1 MIPDS
6 PTARSAIAAVGWTTT
21 ASREQ
26 ADALAAALLEHHLV
40 ACAQVSSPIRSHYS
54 WQGQLHTDEEYR
66 ITLKF
71 LDIQAPAIEAFLEQ
85 HHPYDVPQWLWV
97 RMDGIAAPYFDW
109 MCESQ

>member
-1 MIPDS
+1 MMSHS
-6 PTARSAIAAVGWTTT
+6 PTPKAAVGWTTT

-26 ADALAAALLEHHLV
+26 ADELAAALLEQQLV

-71 LDIQAPAIEAFLEQ
+71 LDTQAPAIEAFLEQ
-85 HHPYDVPQWLWV
+85 HHPYDVPQWLWLRV
-97 RMDGIAAPYFDW
+97 DGIAVPYFDW